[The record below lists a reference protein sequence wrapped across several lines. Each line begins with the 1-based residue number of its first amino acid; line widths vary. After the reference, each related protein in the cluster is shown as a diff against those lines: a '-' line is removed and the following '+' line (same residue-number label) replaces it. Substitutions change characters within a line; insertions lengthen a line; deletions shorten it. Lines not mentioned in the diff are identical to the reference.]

1 MFEFAIELNRQ
12 FGRTIPDRDFA
23 RELSTKFLFVGRT
36 GEIVMIP
43 FISVVEKVPTAFS
56 VPF

>member
-12 FGRTIPDRDFA
+12 FGRTIPSRDFA
-23 RELSTKFLFVGRT
+23 RELSTKSLFVRPT
-36 GEIVMIP
+36 REIVMTLV
-43 FISVVEKVPTAFS
+43 ISVVEKIPTAFS

>member
-12 FGRTIPDRDFA
+12 FGHTVPNRDFA
-23 RELSTKFLFVGRT
+23 RELSTKSLFVRRT